1 MNDIA
6 QLVST
11 VGFPIVMCL
20 VLLYEMQEMSKSHK
34 EETTSLK
41 DALNNNTIV
50 LEKILTKL
58 DLDEKEKRNE

>member
-6 QLVST
+6 QLIST

-34 EETTSLK
+34 EETSSLK

-58 DLDEKEKRNE
+58 DLDERSKNE